1 MNNLHVYSVFR
12 LERRRRL
19 RSGGIPEGTGP
30 CSEADRES
38 FHVMSKSGYS
48 QTSTE
53 EMMTLRTKIMYQ
65 RMIGSISLSSLGEHD
80 CFKTASEKRIFYV
93 QVNRSLLCNLGS

>member
-1 MNNLHVYSVFR
+1 MYNVHVYSVFR
-12 LERRRRL
+12 LERRRL
-19 RSGGIPEGTGP
+19 RNGGTPEVTGP
-30 CSEADRES
+30 CSEADIES